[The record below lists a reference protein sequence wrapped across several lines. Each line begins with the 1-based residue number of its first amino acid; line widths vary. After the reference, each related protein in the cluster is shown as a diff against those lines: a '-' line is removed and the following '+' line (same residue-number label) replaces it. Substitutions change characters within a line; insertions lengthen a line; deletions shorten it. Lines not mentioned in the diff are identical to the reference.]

1 MFTIEKLVDDNPPK
15 MNPYNY
21 LKKSAFTRDRDR
33 LIQIEKENRQ
43 LLIKINTINRTKGK
57 IDSYNPDA
65 YKDRTN
71 WKVHES
77 RMKRIEKENRE
88 IFKRLISVVSKFL
101 LDISLFK
108 CCVCK

>member
-1 MFTIEKLVDDNPPK
+1 MFTIQKLVDDNPPK

-21 LKKSAFTRDRDR
+21 LKKSSLGRDRDR

-71 WKVHES
+71 WQVHEFE
-77 RMKRIEKENRE
+77 MKRIEKDNRK
-88 IFKRLISVVSKFL
+88 IFKRLIGAVSNFAA
-101 LDISLFK
+101 
-108 CCVCK
+108 